1 MSGKKTGG
9 DSGNTDSTSSA
20 GHAASSAAAG
30 YASGGAGAGG
40 PTPGLAASSSNGR
53 GNGASQKQIEKI
65 VLQYLKDKGYKDA
78 EKALREDAKLDG
90 AETTLSDM
98 ASAFPAG
105 EVGSDASVP
114 SWILFYNEAEQGNP
128 DAYNQSY
135 GELRRW
141 IDSSLDVYKHELYA
155 VSFPIFVHSYL
166 DLLTRGLCE
175 KAAEF
180 MEKHSRDHAIFHSRD
195 VETLRTLTAQ
205 SHVEENE
212 LAKLFRSNKYSIR
225 MTRVG
230 FELLLSFLQDH
241 QYTLLM
247 RTVNQHLNIRTI
259 DGTAPITSEAEADVG
274 ITGHTQNQIDHFNSQ
289 GISLGSVPLDPF
301 VRDEVD
307 RTLQSEAGRRVRDS
321 ASVEASGLLETFAKV
336 RQENSAGSLP
346 AREVVAMPPPRGAD
360 VEHQIASLKALR
372 KRIALGPAALPSICM
387 YTLHNTNSTLNCTTV
402 SEDLSLLAGGFS
414 ESYIKIWSL
423 KREPLRGFKGDFYP
437 GSVVS
442 ENDLGAVREKMSDDH
457 RKLIGHSG
465 PVFGLDISFDSKYLI
480 SCSEDK
486 TARLWS
492 LDTYTNVVCYRGHN
506 YPIWDVS
513 FAPQGFYFA
522 TASHDRT
529 ARLWSCDHVYAL
541 RIFAGHLSDVNC
553 VRFHPNSK
561 YVVTG
566 SSDKSV
572 RLWDVQRGSC
582 VRVFTGHTGSVDTVA
597 VSPDG
602 RIMASAGEDQTV
614 NVWDLGSG
622 RRMESLAGHTGP
634 IYSLAFSQ
642 EGTLLLSGSADE
654 TVRAWDI
661 KRSSAASDHP
671 IIVQRRSQQQQ
682 LDQEQGRPDGEPM
695 DVDAKDENASE
706 AGLPDTRSASLAK
719 SARDGA
725 TQGGADPA
733 RSAPNGSGSENAAS
747 SKSNDAS
754 AEGQS
759 ANSPAD
765 SKKRDAAGIW
775 KSKKIT
781 ESEALLK
788 TWRTKSTPVY
798 TVMMTK
804 RNLAVATGA
813 FTL

>member
-1 MSGKKTGG
+1 MSGKRTGG
-9 DSGNTDSTSSA
+9 DVDGTS
-20 GHAASSAAAG
+20 
-30 YASGGAGAGG
+30 ASGAH
-40 PTPGLAASSSNGR
+40 ASSSSIPAANNTGAGTGNANMGAASASANGSSST
-53 GNGASQKQIEKI
+53 GNSGVSQKHVEKI
-65 VLQYLKDKGYKDA
+65 VLQYLKDKGYHDA
-78 EKALREDAKLDG
+78 EKALREDAKLDRM
-90 AETTLSDM
+90 ETTLADM

-114 SWILFYNEAEQGNP
+114 NWILFYNEAEQGNP
-128 DAYNQSY
+128 DAYSQSY

-155 VSFPIFVHSYL
+155 VSYPIFVHSYL
-166 DLLTRGLCE
+166 DLLARGLCE

-180 MEKHSRDHAIFHSRD
+180 MEKYSRDHIVFHGRD
-195 VETLRTLTAQ
+195 IGTLRTLTAQ
-205 SHVEENE
+205 GHVEENE
-212 LAKLFRSNKYSIR
+212 LARLFRGNKYSIR

-247 RTVNQHLNIRTI
+247 RTVNQRLNIRTV

-274 ITGHTQNQIDHFNSQ
+274 ITGHSQNQLDEFNSQ
-289 GISLGSVPLDPF
+289 GISLGNVPLDQY

-307 RTLQSEAGRRVRDS
+307 RTLQVEMNRRVKDN
-321 ASVEASGLLETFAKV
+321 ASTEAAGLADTFAKV
-336 RQENSAGSLP
+336 KQENAANSLSARDVIP
-346 AREVVAMPPPRGAD
+346 MPPPRGID

-372 KRIALGPAALPSICM
+372 KRVALGPAALPSICM
-387 YTLHNTNSTLNCTTV
+387 YTLHNTSSALNCTAI

-423 KREPLRGFKGDFYP
+423 KHQPLREFKSDFYP
-437 GSVVS
+437 GSVNS
-442 ENDLGAVREKMSDDH
+442 ESDLSSIREESAHDH

-465 PVFGLDISFDSKYLI
+465 PVFGLDFSFDSKYLI

-486 TARLWS
+486 TTRLWS
-492 LDTYTNVVCYRGHN
+492 LDTFTNVVCYKGHN

-529 ARLWSCDHVYAL
+529 ARLWSCDHIYAL

-582 VRVFTGHTGSVDTVA
+582 VRVFTGQTGSVDTVA
-597 VSPDG
+597 ISPDG

-622 RRMESLAGHTGP
+622 RRMETLSGHTGP
-634 IYSLAFSQ
+634 VYSLAFSQ

-661 KRSSAASDHP
+661 KRSSTASDHP
-671 IIVQRRSQQQQ
+671 IIAQRRSQQAEE
-682 LDQEQGRPDGEPM
+682 QERSRNGPSDGEPM
-695 DVDAKDENASE
+695 DVDSKEEGAASAGIPRNHTAKPGTSGTAMASI
-706 AGLPDTRSASLAK
+706 
-719 SARDGA
+719 
-725 TQGGADPA
+725 
-733 RSAPNGSGSENAAS
+733 NGSGPEKTLAAK
-747 SKSNDAS
+747 SKD
-754 AEGQS
+754 G
-759 ANSPAD
+759 
-765 SKKRDAAGIW
+765 KKRDAAGIW

-781 ESEALLK
+781 DSEALLK

-798 TVMMTK
+798 SVITTK

-813 FTL
+813 FTT